1 MLKDKLLVLGEVI
14 EKQPKDVYKV
24 RIKESN
30 ISMDVEAKL
39 SIKSRLIFLRLL
51 PGDIVTVELSP
62 YDLSK
67 GEIQGLY
74 VKKTN

>member
-1 MLKDKLLVLGEVI
+1 MKDKLLVLGEVV
-14 EKQPKDVYKV
+14 EKQPRDTYKV
-24 RIKESN
+24 RIGESN

-39 SIKSRLIFLRLL
+39 SIKSKLIFLRLL
-51 PGDIVTVELSP
+51 PGDIVTVKLSP

-74 VKKTN
+74 VRNVN